1 MGGTSTF
8 DNKTWQPNKN
18 TRICSAHFV
27 GGKQSNVE
35 NSPAYV
41 PTIFPSAY
49 KKKAET
55 QLALARH
62 ERLLKRKEKM
72 STSTASK
79 PQDNEN
85 IVSDIEMGLNETPKE
100 AGKTSIGCQT
110 DACDNG
116 GESAEGNTFWSWN
129 NEKNEASTQTNIYI
143 GKPNKTSES

>member
-1 MGGTSTF
+1 
-8 DNKTWQPNKN
+8 
-18 TRICSAHFV
+18 
-27 GGKQSNVE
+27 
-35 NSPAYV
+35 
-41 PTIFPSAY
+41 
-49 KKKAET
+49 
-55 QLALARH
+55 
-62 ERLLKRKEKM
+62 M

-116 GESAEGNTFWSWN
+116 GECRREYFLGTT
-129 NEKNEASTQTNIYI
+129 KNEASTQTNIYI

>member
-1 MGGTSTF
+1 
-8 DNKTWQPNKN
+8 
-18 TRICSAHFV
+18 
-27 GGKQSNVE
+27 
-35 NSPAYV
+35 
-41 PTIFPSAY
+41 
-49 KKKAET
+49 
-55 QLALARH
+55 
-62 ERLLKRKEKM
+62 M

-116 GESAEGNTFWSWN
+116 GECRREYFLVGTT
-129 NEKNEASTQTNIYI
+129 KNEASTQTNIYI

>member
-1 MGGTSTF
+1 
-8 DNKTWQPNKN
+8 
-18 TRICSAHFV
+18 
-27 GGKQSNVE
+27 
-35 NSPAYV
+35 
-41 PTIFPSAY
+41 
-49 KKKAET
+49 
-55 QLALARH
+55 
-62 ERLLKRKEKM
+62 M

-116 GESAEGNTFWSWN
+116 GESAEGILSGVGTT
-129 NEKNEASTQTNIYI
+129 KNEASTQTNIYI